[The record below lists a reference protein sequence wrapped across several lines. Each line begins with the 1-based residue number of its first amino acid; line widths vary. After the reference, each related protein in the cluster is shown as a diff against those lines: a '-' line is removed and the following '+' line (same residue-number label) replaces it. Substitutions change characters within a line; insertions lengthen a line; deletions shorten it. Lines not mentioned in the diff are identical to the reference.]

1 MADRALSNDEVYD
14 LLHQAFLLMS
24 NKTVQ
29 TEAGQSVLTA
39 ALGNLD
45 ILQKAFLIM
54 TEGPDPLRNVLEP
67 SPPQR

>member
-1 MADRALSNDEVYD
+1 MADRALSNDEVFD
-14 LLHQAFLLMS
+14 LLHQALLLMS

-29 TEAGQSVLTA
+29 TEAGRSVLAA

-54 TEGPDPLRNVLEP
+54 TEGQDPLQSDLQP
-67 SPPQR
+67 LPPQP